1 MRLHPIIYNG
11 DDEQDGTDDNQ
22 LTPPGRTLSPS
33 KTDTVP
39 SKKKGIFTTKSHT
52 LRKKYTNRK
61 YICRMCPERS
71 DSARALT
78 AHHREK
84 HGIVYCKVCK
94 RAFNNPISLRRHE
107 YSHREKKFKCSS
119 CSESFNFNSELK
131 THLIQH
137 QRHAKHLCAFPGC
150 GKLFKN
156 KSDLTRHGKEHTAT
170 AIQCP
175 DCEYSSKDKRNFN
188 SHRRT
193 HSKIELYFCNKCD
206 EGFVFNTQKLRHMA
220 QNACQSKKK

>member
-1 MRLHPIIYNG
+1 
-11 DDEQDGTDDNQ
+11 
-22 LTPPGRTLSPS
+22 
-33 KTDTVP
+33 
-39 SKKKGIFTTKSHT
+39 
-52 LRKKYTNRK
+52 
-61 YICRMCPERS
+61 MCPHRS

-78 AHHREK
+78 AHHHYK
-84 HGIVYCKVCK
+84 HGIVYCRVC
-94 RAFNNPISLRRHE
+94 RQAFNNPISLRRHE

-119 CSESFNFNSELK
+119 CCESFNFNSELK

-137 QRHAKHLCAFPGC
+137 QRRAKHLCAFPGC

-156 KSDLTRHGKEHTAT
+156 KSDLSRHGKEHTAK

-175 DCEYSSKDKRNFN
+175 DCEYNSKDQHNFN

-206 EGFVFNTQKLRHMA
+206 KGFVFNTQKLRHMA
-220 QNACQSKKK
+220 KNTCQSKKK

>member
-1 MRLHPIIYNG
+1 
-11 DDEQDGTDDNQ
+11 
-22 LTPPGRTLSPS
+22 
-33 KTDTVP
+33 
-39 SKKKGIFTTKSHT
+39 
-52 LRKKYTNRK
+52 
-61 YICRMCPERS
+61 MCPHRS

-84 HGIVYCKVCK
+84 HGIVYCRVCK

-119 CSESFNFNSELK
+119 CRESFNFNSELK

-137 QRHAKHLCAFPGC
+137 QHRARHLCAFPGC

-156 KSDLTRHGKEHTAT
+156 KSDLSRHGKIHTAT

-175 DCEYSSKDKRNFN
+175 DCEYSSKDQRNFN
-188 SHRRT
+188 SHRRS

-220 QNACQSKKK
+220 QNTCQLKKK